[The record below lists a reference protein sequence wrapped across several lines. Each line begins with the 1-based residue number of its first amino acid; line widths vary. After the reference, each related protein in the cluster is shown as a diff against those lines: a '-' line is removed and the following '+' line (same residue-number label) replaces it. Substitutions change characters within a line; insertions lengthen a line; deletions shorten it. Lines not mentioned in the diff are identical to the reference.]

1 MSKVAFITGASRGI
15 GLSCAKR
22 LAREGWSIVVAAKT
36 TEPHPKLPG
45 TIYTAA
51 DEIKEAGAPEVLP
64 VQCNVRDLESVNAAA
79 AAVLDKFGRIDAV
92 INNAGALWWRTLD
105 ETPMNKFDLLIDVNC
120 RAAYACTYA
129 FIEKMKEQKS
139 GHIIN
144 MSPPVDLSIVPGHI
158 AYMIGKFG
166 MTMIAQGVA
175 EEFAGYNIK
184 GSALWP
190 KTIIE
195 SAATINYGMG
205 DPSIWRKADIIA
217 DATYEILAHPELS
230 NGRAVIDEE
239 FLREV
244 GYTDFDQYKCVPDG
258 QPMDLDSD
266 LMRMSRS

>member
-1 MSKVAFITGASRGI
+1 
-15 GLSCAKR
+15 
-22 LAREGWSIVVAAKT
+22 
-36 TEPHPKLPG
+36 
-45 TIYTAA
+45 
-51 DEIKEAGAPEVLP
+51 
-64 VQCNVRDLESVNAAA
+64 
-79 AAVLDKFGRIDAV
+79 
-92 INNAGALWWRTLD
+92 
-105 ETPMNKFDLLIDVNC
+105 
-120 RAAYACTYA
+120 
-129 FIEKMKEQKS
+129 
-139 GHIIN
+139 
-144 MSPPVDLSIVPGHI
+144 
-158 AYMIGKFG
+158 

-230 NGRAVIDEE
+230 NGRALIDEE

-258 QPMDLDSD
+258 QPMDLD
-266 LMRMSRS
+266 